1 MYNLFKAFLFL
12 FDPEVIHRLT
22 ILFLKFIPLYKT
34 LIPKELNTK
43 IFGLNFSS
51 PIGLAAGFD
60 KNAEV
65 YGKILNLGFGFVE
78 VGTVTP
84 RPQKGNPKPRIHRI
98 KKERAIINSLGF
110 NSIGFEKVKAN
121 LLNKKTE
128 GIIGVNIGANKD
140 SKIFID
146 DYISGIKFFSNHVS
160 YITINISSPN
170 TPGLRELHIEKNLK
184 DLLEK
189 IKSLKT
195 NNEIAEVPLLIKIS
209 PDVNDDDL
217 SVMCDIFLE
226 FNVDGIIISNTTL
239 ERPFKGFGEN
249 LKGGLS
255 GELLYQASTNQLK
268 RVYEYTKGQIP
279 LIVVGGIISAKD
291 AYNKIRNGASLV
303 QLYTGIVYHGPGLI
317 KKMNSEIS
325 ALLKNDGFDSIS
337 DAVGIDTEIKN
348 GT

>member
-1 MYNLFKAFLFL
+1 MYKLLKAFLFL
-12 FDPEVIHRLT
+12 FDPEAIHRLT
-22 ILFLKFIPLYKT
+22 ILFLKFVPLNKT
-34 LIPKELNTK
+34 FIPKELNIK

-65 YGKILNLGFGFVE
+65 YSKILNLGFGFVE

-84 RPQKGNPKPRIHRI
+84 RPQEGNPKPRIHRI
-98 KKERAIINSLGF
+98 KKEGAIINSLGF
-110 NSIGFEKVKAN
+110 NSIGFKKVKAN

-140 SKIFID
+140 SKNFID
-146 DYISGIKFFSNHVS
+146 DYISGLKFFSNHVS

-170 TPGLRELHIEKNLK
+170 TPGLRELHMEKNLK

-189 IKSLKT
+189 IKNLKT
-195 NNEIAEVPLLIKIS
+195 NNEIEEVPLLIKIS
-209 PDVNDDDL
+209 PDLNDDDL
-217 SVMCDIFLE
+217 RIMCDIFLE
-226 FNVDGIIISNTTL
+226 FNVDGVIISNTTL
-239 ERPFKGFGEN
+239 ERSFKGFGTN

-268 RVYEYTKGQIP
+268 RAYEYTKGQIP
-279 LIVVGGIISAKD
+279 LIGVGGISSAKD

-317 KKMNSEIS
+317 KKMNYEMST
-325 ALLKNDGFDSIS
+325 LLKNDGFDNIS
-337 DAVGIDTEIKN
+337 DAVGIDTGIKN

>member
-1 MYNLFKAFLFL
+1 MYNLFKVFLFL

-22 ILFLKFIPLYKT
+22 ILFLKFIPLNKT

-60 KNAEV
+60 KNAEA
-65 YGKILNLGFGFVE
+65 YNKILNLGFGFVE

-84 RPQKGNPKPRIHRI
+84 KPQKGNPKPRIHRI

-146 DYISGIKFFSNHVS
+146 DYISGLKFFSNHVS

-170 TPGLRELHIEKNLK
+170 TPGLRELHIEKNLR

-195 NNEIAEVPLLIKIS
+195 NNEIVEVPLLIKIS

-217 SVMCDIFLE
+217 CVMCDIFLE
-226 FNVDGIIISNTTL
+226 FKVDGIIISNTTL

-249 LKGGLS
+249 FKGGLS
-255 GELLYQASTNQLK
+255 GELLYLASTNQLK

-279 LIVVGGIISAKD
+279 LIGVGGISSAKD

-337 DAVGIDTEIKN
+337 DVVGIDTEIKN

>member
-1 MYNLFKAFLFL
+1 MYKLFKVFLFL

-22 ILFLKFIPLYKT
+22 ILFLKFVPLNKT
-34 LIPKELNTK
+34 FIPKELNIK

-65 YGKILNLGFGFVE
+65 YSKILNLGFGFVE

-84 RPQKGNPKPRIHRI
+84 RPQEGNPKPRIHRI
-98 KKERAIINSLGF
+98 KKEGAIINSLGF
-110 NSIGFEKVKAN
+110 NSIGFKKVKAN

-140 SKIFID
+140 SKNFID
-146 DYISGIKFFSNHVS
+146 DYISGLKFFSNHVS

-170 TPGLRELHIEKNLK
+170 TPGLRELHMEKNLK

-189 IKSLKT
+189 IKNLKK
-195 NNEIAEVPLLIKIS
+195 NNDIAEVPLLIKIS
-209 PDVNDDDL
+209 PDLNDGDL
-217 SVMCDIFLE
+217 RIMCDIFLE
-226 FNVDGIIISNTTL
+226 FNVDGVIISNTTL
-239 ERPFKGFGEN
+239 ERPFKGFGED

-255 GELLYQASTNQLK
+255 GELLYQVSTNQLK
-268 RVYEYTKGQIP
+268 KAYEYTKGQIP
-279 LIVVGGIISAKD
+279 LIGVGGISSAKD

-303 QLYTGIVYHGPGLI
+303 QLYTSIVYHGPGLI
-317 KKMNSEIS
+317 KKMNNEIRT
-325 ALLKNDGFDSIS
+325 LLKNDGFDSIS

>member
-1 MYNLFKAFLFL
+1 MYKLFKAFLFL

-22 ILFLKFIPLYKT
+22 ILFLKFVPLNKT
-34 LIPKELNTK
+34 FIPKELNIK

-65 YGKILNLGFGFVE
+65 YSKILNLGFGFVE

-84 RPQKGNPKPRIHRI
+84 RPQEGNPKPRIHRI
-98 KKERAIINSLGF
+98 KKEGAIINSLGF
-110 NSIGFEKVKAN
+110 NSIGFKKVKAN

-140 SKIFID
+140 SKNFID
-146 DYISGIKFFSNHVS
+146 DYISGLKFFSNHVS

-170 TPGLRELHIEKNLK
+170 TPGLRELHVEKNLK

-189 IKSLKT
+189 IKNLKT
-195 NNEIAEVPLLIKIS
+195 NNEIEEVPLLIKIS
-209 PDVNDDDL
+209 PDLNDSDL
-217 SVMCDIFLE
+217 RIMCDIFLE
-226 FNVDGIIISNTTL
+226 FNIDGVIISNTTL
-239 ERPFKGFGEN
+239 ERPFKGFGIN

-279 LIVVGGIISAKD
+279 LIGVGGISSAKD

-317 KKMNSEIS
+317 KKMNYEIS
-325 ALLKNDGFDSIS
+325 ALLKNDGFDNIS
-337 DAVGIDTEIKN
+337 DAVGIDTGIKN

>member
-12 FDPEVIHRLT
+12 FDPEAIHRLI
-22 ILFLKFIPLYKT
+22 ILFLKFIPLNKT
-34 LIPKELNTK
+34 FIPKELNTK
-43 IFGLNFSS
+43 IFGMNFSS
-51 PIGLAAGFD
+51 PICLAAGFD

-65 YGKILNLGFGFVE
+65 YSKMLNLGFGFVE

-84 RPQKGNPKPRIHRI
+84 EPQEGNPMPRIHRI

-110 NSIGFEKVKAN
+110 NSIGFEKVKVN

-189 IKSLKT
+189 IKNLKT
-195 NNEIAEVPLLIKIS
+195 NNEIVEVPLLIKIS
-209 PDVNDDDL
+209 PDLNNEDL
-217 SVMCDIFLE
+217 SIMCDIFLE
-226 FNVDGIIISNTTL
+226 FNVNGIINSQRLSVN
-239 ERPFKGFGEN
+239 E
-249 LKGGLS
+249 GGYL
-255 GELLYQASTNQLK
+255 Q
-268 RVYEYTKGQIP
+268 GQIE
-279 LIVVGGIISAKD
+279 VSE
-291 AYNKIRNGASLV
+291 ASR
-303 QLYTGIVYHGPGLI
+303 
-317 KKMNSEIS
+317 
-325 ALLKNDGFDSIS
+325 
-337 DAVGIDTEIKN
+337 
-348 GT
+348 

>member
-1 MYNLFKAFLFL
+1 MYKLFKAFLFL
-12 FDPEVIHRLT
+12 FDPEAIHRLT
-22 ILFLKFIPLYKT
+22 ILFLKFVPLNKT
-34 LIPKELNTK
+34 FIPKELNIK
-43 IFGLNFSS
+43 IFGLNFLS

-65 YGKILNLGFGFVE
+65 YSKILNLGFGFVE

-84 RPQKGNPKPRIHRI
+84 RPQEGNPKPRIHRI
-98 KKERAIINSLGF
+98 KKEGAIINSLGF
-110 NSIGFEKVKAN
+110 NSIGFKKVKAN

-140 SKIFID
+140 SKNFID
-146 DYISGIKFFSNHVS
+146 DYISGLKFFSNHVS

-170 TPGLRELHIEKNLK
+170 TPGLRELHVEKNLK

-189 IKSLKT
+189 IKNLKT
-195 NNEIAEVPLLIKIS
+195 NNEIEEVPLLIKIS
-209 PDVNDDDL
+209 PDLNDDDL
-217 SVMCDIFLE
+217 RIMCDIFLE
-226 FNVDGIIISNTTL
+226 FNIDGVIISNTTL
-239 ERPFKGFGEN
+239 ERPFKGFGTN

-268 RVYEYTKGQIP
+268 RAYEYTKGQIP
-279 LIVVGGIISAKD
+279 LIGVGGISSAKD

-317 KKMNSEIS
+317 KKMNYEIS
-325 ALLKNDGFDSIS
+325 TLLKNDGFDTIS
-337 DAVGIDTEIKN
+337 DAVGKDTGIKN

>member
-22 ILFLKFIPLYKT
+22 ILFLKFIPLNKT
-34 LIPKELNTK
+34 FIPKELNTK
-43 IFGLNFSS
+43 IFGMNFSS

-65 YGKILNLGFGFVE
+65 YSKMFNLGFGFVE

-84 RPQKGNPKPRIHRI
+84 KPQEGNSKPRIHRI

-110 NSIGFEKVKAN
+110 NSIGFEKVKVN

-146 DYISGIKFFSNHVS
+146 DYIYGIKFFSNHVS

-189 IKSLKT
+189 IKNLKT

-217 SVMCDIFLE
+217 SIMCDIFLE

-249 LKGGLS
+249 LEGGLS
-255 GELLYQASTNQLK
+255 GELLYQTSTNQLK
-268 RVYEYTKGQIP
+268 KVYEYTKGQIP
-279 LIVVGGIISAKD
+279 LIGVGGISSAKD

-337 DAVGIDTEIKN
+337 DAVGVDAEIKN

>member
-1 MYNLFKAFLFL
+1 MYKLFKAFLFL
-12 FDPEVIHRLT
+12 FDPEAIHRLT
-22 ILFLKFIPLYKT
+22 ILFLKFVPLNKT
-34 LIPKELNTK
+34 FIPKELNIK

-65 YGKILNLGFGFVE
+65 YSKILNLGFGFVE

-84 RPQKGNPKPRIHRI
+84 RPQEGNPKPRIHRI
-98 KKERAIINSLGF
+98 KKEGAIINSLGF
-110 NSIGFEKVKAN
+110 NSIGFKKVKAN

-140 SKIFID
+140 SKNFID
-146 DYISGIKFFSNHVS
+146 DYISGLKFFSNHVS

-170 TPGLRELHIEKNLK
+170 TPGLRELHMEKNLK

-189 IKSLKT
+189 IKNLKT
-195 NNEIAEVPLLIKIS
+195 NNEIEEVPLLIKIS
-209 PDVNDDDL
+209 PDLNDSDL
-217 SVMCDIFLE
+217 RIMCDIFLE
-226 FNVDGIIISNTTL
+226 FNIDGVIISNTTL
-239 ERPFKGFGEN
+239 ERPFKGFGTN

-268 RVYEYTKGQIP
+268 RAYEYTKGQIP
-279 LIVVGGIISAKD
+279 LIGVGGISSAKD

-317 KKMNSEIS
+317 KKMNYEIS
-325 ALLKNDGFDSIS
+325 TLLKNDGFDTIS
-337 DAVGIDTEIKN
+337 DAVGKDTGIKN